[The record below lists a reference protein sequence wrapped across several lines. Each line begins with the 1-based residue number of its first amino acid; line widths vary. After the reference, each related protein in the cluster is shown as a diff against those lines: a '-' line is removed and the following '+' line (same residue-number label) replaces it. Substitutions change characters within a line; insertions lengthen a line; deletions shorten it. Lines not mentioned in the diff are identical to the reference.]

1 MTRLSSIV
9 LVLALTS
16 CVAEVGAP
24 EDVGESPEAVEPA
37 RDLPAVP
44 AWKAYIGAPRGHQAR
59 YGAFSTRP
67 DLVDG
72 SAYVVLVPQADGGPA
87 QPIPLFLRQAWRYG
101 DLYFERLTQQMGLTP
116 LDWIGILVAIRDL
129 EEHPKLLPPTHAL
142 LVGPTFEEGATGP
155 AAPPFPPLPGDDHQ
169 GPWPTKGGGQTGPS
183 GAPTPPHPPPPRP
196 DDTSPPPLPAVPPGW
211 EHRAQD
217 GIFPG
222 DWPHLGWI
230 PPHFP
235 EPEGFVPVSGEEE
248 AFFRCAG
255 RLYVGYESGCV
266 DFQEKTPGAKWTAK
280 LGAWIGSKS
289 FFGHMTAS
297 DWEVFCKFA
306 TTFVGFTS
314 CAALLLACGAAEVV
328 TIGGV
333 TMPCAVVGQM
343 LCLGHT
349 AVDGLVIDRCGIA
362 VRLR

>member
-1 MTRLSSIV
+1 MLQGLRSRRSPRPRACRTRPSRAQQTRGQRGGEWARASRAILSRSAVAHTLVVHPDPNPAGRWGRRWTKRSTWRTRPRWRAPHPGHETALTCHHVRLRRAAMTRLSSIV

-142 LVGPTFEEGATGP
+142 LVGPTFEEGAT
-155 AAPPFPPLPGDDHQ
+155 
-169 GPWPTKGGGQTGPS
+169 
-183 GAPTPPHPPPPRP
+183 
-196 DDTSPPPLPAVPPGW
+196 
-211 EHRAQD
+211 
-217 GIFPG
+217 
-222 DWPHLGWI
+222 
-230 PPHFP
+230 
-235 EPEGFVPVSGEEE
+235 
-248 AFFRCAG
+248 
-255 RLYVGYESGCV
+255 
-266 DFQEKTPGAKWTAK
+266 
-280 LGAWIGSKS
+280 
-289 FFGHMTAS
+289 
-297 DWEVFCKFA
+297 
-306 TTFVGFTS
+306 
-314 CAALLLACGAAEVV
+314 
-328 TIGGV
+328 
-333 TMPCAVVGQM
+333 
-343 LCLGHT
+343 
-349 AVDGLVIDRCGIA
+349 
-362 VRLR
+362 